1 MVAKIAQNEYNSKIY
16 LRIVE
21 LQPILSK
28 VSVLFHFFYLDATL
42 FFRYFQTI
50 FP

>member
-1 MVAKIAQNEYNSKIY
+1 MVAKIAQNEYNSKIN
-16 LRIVE
+16 LRIVKV
-21 LQPILSK
+21 QPVITK
-28 VSVLFHFFYLDATL
+28 VSISFHFFHLDTAL